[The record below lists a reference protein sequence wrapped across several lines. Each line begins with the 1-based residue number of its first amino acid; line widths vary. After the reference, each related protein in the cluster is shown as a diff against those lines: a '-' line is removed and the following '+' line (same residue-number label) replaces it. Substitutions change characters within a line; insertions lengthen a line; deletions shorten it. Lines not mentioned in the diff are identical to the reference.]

1 MYIFTIHLINEELSM
16 RQPTYSAGLEI
27 VGVRSQRR
35 SGFQVMYYYL
45 CTVKGKGIS
54 VFKYYYGKAHLEN
67 ASPKANNW

>member
-27 VGVRSQRR
+27 VGVRSERR
-35 SGFQVMYYYL
+35 SGFQVMYYYP